1 MRVVLADDHT
11 LVRAGL
17 RALIEDIGGI
27 SVVAEAGDGPSALEM
42 VRRHKPD
49 LLVTDA
55 SMPGMNGIELTEK
68 VRSEHPDVRV
78 IVVSMFA
85 SQEFVV
91 RALKAGA
98 SAYLL
103 KDAAQSELEAA
114 LSAVQRGDTYLSH
127 KASRTL
133 VEHIRGGKESD
144 PLAELTDRQKQI
156 LKLIAEG
163 ANTKQIAHDLQLSP
177 KTVEAHRSQIMD
189 RLNIRDVPG
198 LVKAAIRAGL
208 VSHDG

>member
-1 MRVVLADDHT
+1 M
-11 LVRAGL
+11 
-17 RALIEDIGGI
+17 
-27 SVVAEAGDGPSALEM
+27 
-42 VRRHKPD
+42 
-49 LLVTDA
+49 
-55 SMPGMNGIELTEK
+55 
-68 VRSEHPDVRV
+68 
-78 IVVSMFA
+78 
-85 SQEFVV
+85 
-91 RALKAGA
+91 
-98 SAYLL
+98 
-103 KDAAQSELEAA
+103 
-114 LSAVQRGDTYLSH
+114 QRGDTYLSP